1 MTVDD
6 GTTIAEYLQLLKETS
21 VDNPK
26 FPHLTEG
33 VKYLKNKEKG
43 VEKMSGFL
51 AELLEREV
59 QKEVPKRVQE
69 EVQKK
74 VQEELQKELQKDRSN
89 VAISKICKMIELGYS
104 KEDILN
110 LDYTNSEYLLALE
123 KMNIQ

>member
-74 VQEELQKELQKDRSN
+74 VQEDRSN

-110 LDYTNSEYLLALE
+110 LDYANSEYLLALE